1 SVLQVLTQAQ
11 QDISHIPQL
20 LARAIPSAS
29 TFFINFTIMRICLT
43 QTMEL
48 INLGA
53 VCFYIMGKF
62 QTQSPREVDES
73 KNPGRLMY
81 GDILSRTLLV
91 FLIGATYAVLAPLIL
106 PFITLFFAASLFVWK
121 YQLSYVYIS
130 EMDTGGLFWFVCF
143 RRIMF
148 STIFA
153 QVTAFG
159 LFSLKGSLLSI
170 VMVPLPFITMWVTGS
185 LTSKY
190 ERKATYL
197 SLDEAIRA
205 DIIVRANEISPQ
217 EESPPALEEFA
228 PMYLQPLLMIPP
240 LFPRLTEQFR
250 TDNKKSPEDE
260 TRREAEVL
268 SDLADNEGTIDE
280 AVDENSPLLRAG
292 EA

>member
-130 EMDTGGLFWFVCF
+130 EMDTGGLFC
-143 RRIMF
+143 
-148 STIFA
+148 FA